1 MTKRICPVSGHTMT
15 RGSRPVTVT
24 YAGLSTTF
32 DMDGWYCD
40 AGDECDEGIH
50 AGPDMKAWDR
60 ALNRLKARA
69 EGLPGPEAVR
79 RIRKRLKLTQKE
91 AGRIVGGGPN
101 AFQKYESGDVLV
113 GRGIA
118 SALLL
123 LERDPSGLDI
133 LRARADARRA
143 DRAA

>member
-1 MTKRICPVSGHTMT
+1 MADEVCPWDGTPMARDT
-15 RGSRPVTVT
+15 RPVTFS
-24 YAGLSTTF
+24 YKGLSETL
-32 DMDGWYCD
+32 DVSGWYC
-40 AGDECDEGIH
+40 GKCGEGVH
-50 AGPDMKAWDR
+50 TGAELAVADR

-69 EGLPGPEAVR
+69 EGLPEPKAVQ
-79 RIRKRLKLTQKE
+79 RIRKHLKLTQKE

-113 GRGIA
+113 SRGIA

-123 LERDPSGLDI
+123 LERDPSGLDL

>member
-1 MTKRICPVSGHTMT
+1 MADEVCPWDGAPMARDT
-15 RGSRPVTVT
+15 RPVTFA
-24 YAGLSTTF
+24 YKGLSETL
-32 DMDGWYCD
+32 DVSGWYCEKC
-40 AGDECDEGIH
+40 GEGVH
-50 AGPDMKAWDR
+50 TGAELAVADR

-123 LERDPSGLDI
+123 LERDPSGLDL